1 VDNQNWTQAYVNS
14 LNYWAKRQPNREI
27 RSIFFGG
34 GTPSLMT
41 EAAVNEILNTISK
54 LWTCSSKLEIS
65 LEANP
70 TSVESKKFKSFRTSG
85 INRLSMGIQALN
97 DNDLK
102 RLGRLHTVEE
112 AKNAFNI
119 AKKYFDRVS
128 FDLMYGR
135 QHQTLKDWEKE
146 LLTAIDMSVGHLSL
160 YQLTIEKNT
169 RFGDLFAK
177 GKLLGLPE
185 DYTSVEFYN
194 LTQNICNANDL
205 PAYEISNHAK
215 SGHECQHN
223 ITYWKG
229 IPFLGVGPGAHGR
242 VDIRHKRYLTESP
255 SNPEEW
261 LDQVQKERMNLFH
274 CESLSNNEQAEEY
287 IIMGLRLREGVNLSN
302 YNKLAKTKIPKSII
316 NELINDD
323 LITLDNQIL
332 TTTEYGKVLTNYV
345 IRKLLC

>member
-1 VDNQNWTQAYVNS
+1 MDNQNWTQAYVNS

-102 RLGRLHTVEE
+102 HLGRLHTVEE
-112 AKNAFNI
+112 AKYAFNI

-146 LLTAIDMSVGHLSL
+146 LLTAIDMSV
-160 YQLTIEKNT
+160 
-169 RFGDLFAK
+169 
-177 GKLLGLPE
+177 
-185 DYTSVEFYN
+185 
-194 LTQNICNANDL
+194 
-205 PAYEISNHAK
+205 
-215 SGHECQHN
+215 
-223 ITYWKG
+223 
-229 IPFLGVGPGAHGR
+229 
-242 VDIRHKRYLTESP
+242 
-255 SNPEEW
+255 
-261 LDQVQKERMNLFH
+261 
-274 CESLSNNEQAEEY
+274 
-287 IIMGLRLREGVNLSN
+287 
-302 YNKLAKTKIPKSII
+302 
-316 NELINDD
+316 
-323 LITLDNQIL
+323 
-332 TTTEYGKVLTNYV
+332 
-345 IRKLLC
+345 